1 MWKSQQRRST
11 EKILPPQNQLLST
24 GRHRRSRLGRR
35 CPTGRRRPKT
45 NTGTAICVSSGS
57 FQFPK
62 INARRVYRQC
72 SPCISRVNGAL
83 DLAISAIRPN
93 RPIVAVT
100 RWRGGAGNIL
110 LNKNFWK
117 CDEPPGD
124 KHRSD
129 RDTPAH
135 SGPPVVS
142 TWMLTCIPLRDIRGA
157 CESIWPH
164 LNAMSRS
171 AARPWSGWTS
181 MNGTLVAS
189 CSSATP
195 RTPARHRWARQAGW
209 PWKTRVRPVRSVGLG
224 SDGGE
229 SADRRRQQTQA
240 TNQVGLRDKRKGPEA
255 DIHVLCDL
263 RL

>member
-1 MWKSQQRRST
+1 
-11 EKILPPQNQLLST
+11 
-24 GRHRRSRLGRR
+24 
-35 CPTGRRRPKT
+35 
-45 NTGTAICVSSGS
+45 
-57 FQFPK
+57 
-62 INARRVYRQC
+62 
-72 SPCISRVNGAL
+72 
-83 DLAISAIRPN
+83 
-93 RPIVAVT
+93 
-100 RWRGGAGNIL
+100 
-110 LNKNFWK
+110 
-117 CDEPPGD
+117 
-124 KHRSD
+124 
-129 RDTPAH
+129 
-135 SGPPVVS
+135 
-142 TWMLTCIPLRDIRGA
+142 
-157 CESIWPH
+157 
-164 LNAMSRS
+164 MSRS

-240 TNQVGLRDKRKGPEA
+240 TNQVGLRDKRKGPET